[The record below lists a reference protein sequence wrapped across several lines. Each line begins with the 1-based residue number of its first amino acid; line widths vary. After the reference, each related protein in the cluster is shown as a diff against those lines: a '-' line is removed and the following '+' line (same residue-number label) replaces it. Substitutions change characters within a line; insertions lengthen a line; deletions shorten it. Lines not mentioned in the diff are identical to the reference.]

1 MGAALIIG
9 VMTLYEEAPE
19 SLLSQT
25 RWLPESQEESSYQNL
40 IMQAPLS
47 WTSGIQNSEKIN
59 F

>member
-19 SLLSQT
+19 RLLSQT
-25 RWLPESQEESSYQNL
+25 RCLPESQEESSYQNL